1 MLDWTV
7 VLLGE
12 IKLWSLLGF
21 TLPLFPRRVGFPNQ
35 VNTCYLFWRL
45 FLNNMG
51 KLLLVL
57 LFITIAFF

>member
-7 VLLGE
+7 VLLDE

-21 TLPLFPRRVGFPNQ
+21 TLPLFPRRVGFPDQ
-35 VNTCYLFWRL
+35 VNTWYL

-51 KLLLVL
+51 KVSLVS
-57 LFITIAFF
+57 LFLIIAFF

>member
-1 MLDWTV
+1 MLDWKV
-7 VLLGE
+7 ILLGE

-21 TLPLFPRRVGFPNQ
+21 TLALFPRRVGFPNQ
-35 VNTCYLFWRL
+35 VNTWYL